1 MIGAALRSDKEVVIA
16 CTVLRSKL
24 LREVRPGII
33 SRWIWTWLVFAFLF
47 PRLALQTANTLDAA
61 LDFDTAFLTF
71 IAAEHESS
79 RTPKAPRTDVRACR
93 ICTKLLSCHF
103 GFAAVCAHT
112 NTTRDASCKRH
123 SDLVL
128 EIVVHQSRTE
138 ICLAL
143 SPVRWVSLRLCLS
156 LSLSLSLSLCV
167 CLCLFAC
174 LCVCV
179 CLFQFLLAFHC
190 CTAVATV
197 LSCHFC
203 PPR

>member
-1 MIGAALRSDKEVVIA
+1 MDV
-16 CTVLRSKL
+16 
-24 LREVRPGII
+24 
-33 SRWIWTWLVFAFLF
+33 AFFCFFFF

-61 LDFDTAFLTF
+61 LDFDAAFLTF
-71 IAAEHESS
+71 IAAEPESS

-143 SPVRWVSLRLCLS
+143 SPVRWVPLRLCLS
-156 LSLSLSLSLCV
+156 LSLSVFVCV
-167 CLCLFAC
+167 CLLVRVF
-174 LCVCV
+174 VCV

-197 LSCHFC
+197 LSCHFS
-203 PPR
+203 PLNKLSLPQPFAF